1 MILSKY
7 TEQVN
12 HICEMYAGVEIG
24 GFSNVEDILEKSW
37 DKIFTNNW
45 NIFDESYRKILCK
58 KILRTYYTREIC
70 AETIGLWKLW
80 LDATMCEIM
89 PKYNQLYESETYK
102 FNPLYNVDITTTFE
116 KKVNETSKN
125 EDSRTGKINGNSDST
140 SNVSRQNE
148 STTNGN
154 NTQKYSDTPQ
164 GGLKGLTEDEYLTNA
179 TINNSQ
185 NVISESDSSNGST
198 KTSNS
203 SNNQENGS
211 SSGSKENIENWIQKV
226 QGKNSGE
233 NYATI
238 IKDFRENILNIDK
251 MIIDELKPLFFNLW

>member
-1 MILSKY
+1 MSKY
-7 TEQVN
+7 TEQVS
-12 HICEMYAGVEIG
+12 HICEMYSGFEHG

-37 DKIFTNNW
+37 DKIFTKNW
-45 NIFDESYRKILCK
+45 NIFNESYRKILCK

-116 KKVNETSKN
+116 KTANENSKN
-125 EDSRTGKINGNSDST
+125 EDNRTGKINGNSDSA
-140 SNVSRQNE
+140 SSMKRQNS
-148 STTNGN
+148 STTTN
-154 NTQKYSDTPQ
+154 NSTQKYSDTPQ
-164 GGLKGLTEDEYLTNA
+164 GGLQGLTEDEYLTNA
-179 TINNSQ
+179 TINDSQ
-185 NVISESDSSNGST
+185 NTVSESSS
-198 KTSNS
+198 SNS
-203 SNNQENGS
+203 SSKISNSNSSEESLS
-211 SSGSKENIENWIQKV
+211 SSGSKENTETWIQKV

-238 IKDFRENILNIDK
+238 VRDFRKNILNIDS

>member
-1 MILSKY
+1 MSKY

-12 HICEMYAGVEIG
+12 HICEMYAGVESG
-24 GFSNVEDILEKSW
+24 GFFNVEDILEKSW

-58 KILRTYYTREIC
+58 KILRKYYTREIC

-116 KKVNETSKN
+116 KKANENSKN
-125 EDSRTGKINGNSDST
+125 EDNRAGKINVNSDNT
-140 SNVSRQNE
+140 SSISRQNS
-148 STTNGN
+148 STTTNN

-164 GGLKGLTEDEYLTNA
+164 GGLQGLTEDEYLTNA
-179 TINNSQ
+179 TINDSQ
-185 NVISESDSSNGST
+185 NTVSE
-198 KTSNS
+198 SNS
-203 SNNQENGS
+203 SNIS
-211 SSGSKENIENWIQKV
+211 SKISNSNISEESASSNGSKENIETWIQKV

-238 IKDFRENILNIDK
+238 IKDFRNNILNIDS
-251 MIIDELKPLFFNLW
+251 MIITELKPLFFNLW

>member
-1 MILSKY
+1 MSKY

-12 HICEMYAGVEIG
+12 HICEMYAGVERG

-58 KILRTYYTREIC
+58 KILRKYYTREIC

-116 KKVNETSKN
+116 KKANENSKN
-125 EDSRTGKINGNSDST
+125 EDNRKGKINGNSDNIS
-140 SNVSRQNE
+140 SMKRQNS
-148 STTNGN
+148 STTTN
-154 NTQKYSDTPQ
+154 NSTQKYSDTPQ
-164 GGLKGLTEDEYLTNA
+164 GGLQGLTEDEYLTNA
-179 TINNSQ
+179 TINDSQ
-185 NVISESDSSNGST
+185 NTVSE
-198 KTSNS
+198 SNS
-203 SNNQENGS
+203 SNIS
-211 SSGSKENIENWIQKV
+211 SKISNSNISEESASSNGSKENIETWIQKV

-238 IKDFRENILNIDK
+238 IKDFRNNILNIDS
-251 MIIDELKPLFFNLW
+251 MIITELKPLFFNLW

>member
-1 MILSKY
+1 MSKY

-12 HICEMYAGVEIG
+12 HICEMYAGVERI

-58 KILRTYYTREIC
+58 KILKKYYTREIC

-80 LDATMCEIM
+80 LDSTMCEIM

-116 KKVNETSKN
+116 KKANENSKN
-125 EDSRTGKINGNSDST
+125 EDRRTGKNNGNSDST
-140 SNVSRQNE
+140 YSMSRQNS
-148 STTNGN
+148 STSTNN

-164 GGLKGLTEDEYLTNA
+164 GGLQGLTEDEYLTNA
-179 TINNSQ
+179 TINDSQ
-185 NVISESDSSNGST
+185 NTVSESNSNNSSNKVSN
-198 KTSNS
+198 SNS
-203 SNNQENGS
+203 SEESGS
-211 SSGSKENIENWIQKV
+211 SSGSKENTETWIQKV

-238 IKDFRENILNIDK
+238 VKDFRENILNIDK

>member
-1 MILSKY
+1 MSKY

-12 HICEMYAGVEIG
+12 HICEMYAGVERSE
-24 GFSNVEDILEKSW
+24 FSNVEDLLEKSW
-37 DKIFTNNW
+37 DKIFTKNW

-58 KILRTYYTREIC
+58 KILRKYYTREIC

-89 PKYNQLYESETYK
+89 PKYNQLYESELYK

-116 KKVNETSKN
+116 KKANENSKN
-125 EDSRTGKINGNSDST
+125 EDSRKGIVTGNSNNTST
-140 SNVSRQNE
+140 VSNQNN
-148 STTNGN
+148 STTTGN
-154 NTQKYSDTPQ
+154 TTQKYSDTPQ

-179 TINNSQ
+179 TMNDSQ
-185 NVISESDSSNGST
+185 TTVSESNSTNGST
-198 KTSNS
+198 EIIS
-203 SNNQENGS
+203 SNNSEESGS
-211 SSGSKENIENWIQKV
+211 STGSRENTETWVQKV

-238 IKDFRENILNIDK
+238 VKDFRNNILNIDK

>member
-1 MILSKY
+1 
-7 TEQVN
+7 
-12 HICEMYAGVEIG
+12 MYAGIERG
-24 GFSNVEDILEKSW
+24 GFFNVEDILDKSW

-58 KILRTYYTREIC
+58 KILRKYYTREIC

-116 KKVNETSKN
+116 KKENENSKN
-125 EDSRTGKINGNSDST
+125 EDNRAGKIKGNSDNT
-140 SNVSRQNE
+140 SSMSGQNS
-148 STTNGN
+148 STTTNN

-164 GGLKGLTEDEYLTNA
+164 GGLQGLTEDEYLTNA
-179 TINNSQ
+179 TINDSQ
-185 NVISESDSSNGST
+185 NTVSE
-198 KTSNS
+198 SNS
-203 SNNQENGS
+203 SNISSKISNSNISEESAS
-211 SSGSKENIENWIQKV
+211 SSGSKENIETWIQKV

-238 IKDFRENILNIDK
+238 IKDFRNNILNIDS
-251 MIIDELKPLFFNLW
+251 MIITELKPLFFNLW